1 MKMVFDREGLLYG
14 GDYNPEQWLEYPEI
28 LEKDI
33 AYMKKAHINTVT
45 MGIFAWSSLEPEE
58 GKYDFSWMEERIRTL
73 YENGISVILA
83 TPSGSRPKWL
93 ADNYPEV
100 RRVNAERQRELYGF
114 RHNHCYTSPAYRA
127 KVREIDAG
135 LARRFGSHPGVIGWH
150 FSNEFG
156 GECHCPLCQQAF
168 QVWLKEKYGTIGD
181 LNRKWMTTFWSH
193 TYQNFE
199 QIESPSPIGE
209 PFLHALNLDWKRF
222 VTHQTMDFAKWE
234 IESLR
239 LCGARQPVTTNMMT
253 DFEGLNYY
261 KFADVVDFVS
271 WDSYPDWHEGDD
283 REAAL
288 DTAMQHDI
296 MRCIKNQPFYLL
308 ESCPSGTNWQKI
320 SKLKTPG
327 LLEAASLQALAH
339 GSESVLYFQ
348 IRQSRGSFEKFHGAV
363 IDHYGGTDTRVFRET
378 QQIGAVMESLSEIQ
392 GSRTKAQA
400 AVLYDWENRWAV
412 NDAAGVRNL
421 DKKYK
426 EAVNKSYRGF
436 RRQGINVDVIDMERP
451 LDGYR
456 IVAAPMLYL
465 FREGIEKK
473 LRDFVAGGGTLV
485 MTYWS
490 GIVDDTDLCFLGGT
504 PHGLMDVMGLRSEEI
519 DALFD
524 GETNIAAPS
533 QKNPMG
539 FTRTYRCEN
548 YSDLVR
554 TGSAETLLVYENHFY
569 ADRPALTV
577 NTFEKGKA
585 YYICADMEQDFYDD
599 FYGKLVKGC
608 KVEPVLSGWEQQS
621 GLLAASRESEEA
633 VYIFLQNF
641 SRDSVP
647 MPSLDADMEVLYGE
661 RSQKN
666 GSIDAYGTVVLKKK
680 RGRKEEFSYNGI
692 CN

>member
-1 MKMVFDREGLLYG
+1 
-14 GDYNPEQWLEYPEI
+14 
-28 LEKDI
+28 
-33 AYMKKAHINTVT
+33 
-45 MGIFAWSSLEPEE
+45 
-58 GKYDFSWMEERIRTL
+58 
-73 YENGISVILA
+73 
-83 TPSGSRPKWL
+83 
-93 ADNYPEV
+93 
-100 RRVNAERQRELYGF
+100 
-114 RHNHCYTSPAYRA
+114 
-127 KVREIDAG
+127 
-135 LARRFGSHPGVIGWH
+135 
-150 FSNEFG
+150 
-156 GECHCPLCQQAF
+156 
-168 QVWLKEKYGTIGD
+168 
-181 LNRKWMTTFWSH
+181 
-193 TYQNFE
+193 
-199 QIESPSPIGE
+199 
-209 PFLHALNLDWKRF
+209 
-222 VTHQTMDFAKWE
+222 
-234 IESLR
+234 
-239 LCGARQPVTTNMMT
+239 
-253 DFEGLNYY
+253 
-261 KFADVVDFVS
+261 
-271 WDSYPDWHEGDD
+271 
-283 REAAL
+283 
-288 DTAMQHDI
+288 
-296 MRCIKNQPFYLL
+296 
-308 ESCPSGTNWQKI
+308 
-320 SKLKTPG
+320 
-327 LLEAASLQALAH
+327 
-339 GSESVLYFQ
+339 
-348 IRQSRGSFEKFHGAV
+348 
-363 IDHYGGTDTRVFRET
+363 
-378 QQIGAVMESLSEIQ
+378 
-392 GSRTKAQA
+392 
-400 AVLYDWENRWAV
+400 
-412 NDAAGVRNL
+412 
-421 DKKYK
+421 
-426 EAVNKSYRGF
+426 
-436 RRQGINVDVIDMERP
+436 
-451 LDGYR
+451 
-456 IVAAPMLYL
+456 
-465 FREGIEKK
+465 
-473 LRDFVAGGGTLV
+473 